1 MLHIEK
7 DHEST
12 LMIEK
17 SKFITY
23 LHKTDQEE
31 EAKAFILKI
40 KKLHPNANHCCQAF
54 VLHDDGQLTRSND
67 DGEPSGTAGSPM
79 LECLKKN
86 NVTNVVC
93 VVVRYFGGI
102 KLGAGGLIRA
112 YSKCV
117 STALGECT
125 LVEAKP
131 IKYYELHFD
140 YSFIG
145 KIDHLL
151 STKEHYCLEKNYDLD
166 VIYTYYTNEEFEEEL
181 LELSNGT
188 IKPTYIKTE
197 ILEIKIQYSTN

>member
-12 LMIEK
+12 LEIEK

-23 LHKTDQEE
+23 LHKTDQED
-31 EAKAFILKI
+31 EAKAFVLKI
-40 KKLHPNANHCCQAF
+40 KKLHPTANHCCQAF

-117 STALGECT
+117 STALSECS
-125 LVEAKP
+125 LVEARE
-131 IKYYELHFD
+131 IKYYKLTFD
-140 YSFIG
+140 YSYIG

-151 STKEHYCLEKNYDLD
+151 SSKELYHLEKNYDLN
-166 VIYTYYTNEEFEEEL
+166 VIYTYYTNESFEEEL

-188 IKPTYIKTE
+188 IKPIHIKTD
-197 ILEIKIQYSTN
+197 IIEIKAQ